1 MFTPSLDGALFSSP
15 VGKIVCVGR
24 NYAAHAAEL
33 NNPVPDT
40 PVLFI
45 KPADAA
51 CDLQAPLSIP
61 LSQGDVH
68 HELEVAVL
76 IGKRLQK
83 ASEAEVSGALA
94 GVGLG
99 LDLTLRDVQSVLKE
113 KGLPWE
119 RAKAF
124 DGSCPLSPFVSA
136 ARVSDWQNLNFS
148 LHRNGAQQ
156 QSGNSTDM
164 LNPVLSLIAHMS
176 QCFTLNP
183 GDVVMTGT
191 PPGVGP
197 LNVGD
202 SLELALEDWVAVKTE
217 VVSPQS
223 QEVRL

>member
-1 MFTPSLDGALFSSP
+1 M
-15 VGKIVCVGR
+15 
-24 NYAAHAAEL
+24 
-33 NNPVPDT
+33 
-40 PVLFI
+40 
-45 KPADAA
+45 
-51 CDLQAPLSIP
+51 
-61 LSQGDVH
+61 
-68 HELEVAVL
+68 
-76 IGKRLQK
+76 KRLQK
-83 ASEAEVSGALA
+83 ASKAEVSGALA

-99 LDLTLRDVQSVLKE
+99 LDLTLRDVQSVLKQ

-148 LHRNGAQQ
+148 LLRNGVQQ
-156 QSGNSTDM
+156 QSGNSADM

-176 QCFTLNP
+176 QSFTLNP

-202 SLELALEDWVAVKTE
+202 SLELVLEDWIAVTTE
-217 VVSPQS
+217 VVSPQAS
-223 QEVRL
+223 EKSL

>member
-1 MFTPSLDGALFSSP
+1 MFTPSLDGAPFSSP
-15 VGKIVCVGR
+15 VGKIVCIGR

-51 CDLQAPLSIP
+51 CDLQAPLTIP

-76 IGKRLQK
+76 IGQRLTA
-83 ASEAEVSGALA
+83 ASEADVASALA
-94 GVGLG
+94 GIGLG

-156 QSGNSTDM
+156 QSGNSSDM
-164 LNPVLSLIAHMS
+164 VNPVLSLIAHMS
-176 QCFTLNP
+176 QTFTLNP

-197 LNVGD
+197 LEAGD
-202 SLELALEDWVAVKTE
+202 TLELSLEDWILVTTS
-217 VVSPQS
+217 VSSPDS
-223 QEVRL
+223 VEAKS